1 MIPPARE
8 PLKADQP
15 ERVDVKYLPRP
26 CPFLKK
32 EVWAIL
38 TKQAG
43 GTWRLVNCL
52 DKHEPCFE
60 QDCAFTVDGGQQ
72 PFGSVIVGNPPQD

>member
-1 MIPPARE
+1 M
-8 PLKADQP
+8 DVSSCTHQMG
-15 ERVDVKYLPRP
+15 ERVSVMNDRPDVKHVPRR

-38 TKQAG
+38 MKQAD
-43 GTWRLVNCL
+43 GTWRVVNCL

-60 QDCAFTVDGGQQ
+60 HDCAFTVDGGEW
-72 PFGSVIVGNPPQD
+72 PFGA